1 MKDGVFRREGF
12 ALTCRGEGEITD
24 REAYYL
30 RNGVLEQLL
39 PVFLYKENMAWVLE
53 YDGEAGYSW
62 EELESRGEE
71 IFTLGF
77 LLTYLEALEELMG
90 EYFLT
95 PEGFYLHPGGVYLK
109 HDPGIRP
116 LFAYAPV
123 YRGDFRRGV
132 LGLVSFA
139 VRGEGWFG
147 EYLERVA
154 ALPESSPLTWL
165 KGLRGLL
172 EGFLP
177 PAALIPCDDRSEE
190 RDSRPSAL
198 GDRLW
203 DSLVHSL
210 SERTIRELVGGGG
223 AVFGVGVV
231 LGLVF

>member
-1 MKDGVFRREGF
+1 MTDGVFRREGF
-12 ALTCRGEGEITD
+12 ALTCRGEGEISD

-39 PVFLYKENMAWVLE
+39 PVLLYKENMTWVLE

-71 IFTLGF
+71 IFSLGF
-77 LLTYLEALEELMG
+77 LLTFLEALEELIG

-109 HDPGIRP
+109 HDPGVLP

-139 VRGEGWFG
+139 VRGEEWFG
-147 EYLERVA
+147 EYLDQVA
-154 ALPESSPLTWL
+154 TLPEASPLSWL
-165 KGLRGLL
+165 RSVRGLL

-177 PAALIPCDDRSEE
+177 PTVLMPCENGSEE
-190 RDSRPSAL
+190 RGSRISSL

-203 DSLVHSL
+203 DYLVHFL
-210 SERTIRELVGGGG
+210 SERSPRELLGGCG
-223 AVFGVGVV
+223 AVFGVGVI